1 MPSWVEARAKRIMK
15 STEDKYG
22 PEKGKQIA
30 FALATQQSHASG
42 KSPKKWHGKPFG
54 TPEGRREAKEKYD
67 LPKAE
72 YQKTAEEP
80 ALAWLEGNSFLQP
93 FAEVAR
99 RFSPTAE
106 NPYPPPVPLEASLR
120 ALGNFPQM
128 LRSPIPVIRGIA
140 TRNLMGMGD
149 TYNRFKQLLPTMWTN
164 PGRAMEMAGR
174 GAQAGR
180 HLQDVL
186 NQQIED
192 ASRPG
197 DVQPYLHPIPSRETP
212 DTRQVRLR
220 ESPETAMSQNR
231 SSWWGNTRSGAGVS
245 TPRVPN
251 LSGRTAVAPEGYT
264 PMEHTAMAGARQTKI
279 GNLDQWNRETIE
291 GRSLSHG
298 TGEQPSPRPTRAQ
311 PIPVGMPGGGEA
323 YFSPRQV
330 GWLMSQGAFS
340 GGGEPEKA
348 KPSVWP
354 RVGRAVLGG
363 ALGGIGAEVLA
374 RGVDIPPERRNLFRA
389 GGIGLGLLASQLGE
403 EKRAALVEGYLNRTL
418 KHVHFLTKEAR
429 EELAKEASLG
439 RLLAAA
445 RGVARSGGQVAK
457 SLLPKAA
464 PQVQQSARVLGHV
477 PISRGPSGA
486 IILPNAPT
494 PPLVPSPGTLQR
506 ARASGV
512 PAGDIWE
519 LLGKHKVR
527 PLVPPAGY
535 RGYDPTALAR
545 SLGRPPVYGSTA
557 LRPAVSLPTGELV
570 PPWG

>member
-80 ALAWLEGNSFLQP
+80 
-93 FAEVAR
+93 V
-99 RFSPTAE
+99 
-106 NPYPPPVPLEASLR
+106 
-120 ALGNFPQM
+120 
-128 LRSPIPVIRGIA
+128 
-140 TRNLMGMGD
+140 
-149 TYNRFKQLLPTMWTN
+149 
-164 PGRAMEMAGR
+164 
-174 GAQAGR
+174 
-180 HLQDVL
+180 
-186 NQQIED
+186 
-192 ASRPG
+192 
-197 DVQPYLHPIPSRETP
+197 
-212 DTRQVRLR
+212 
-220 ESPETAMSQNR
+220 
-231 SSWWGNTRSGAGVS
+231 
-245 TPRVPN
+245 
-251 LSGRTAVAPEGYT
+251 
-264 PMEHTAMAGARQTKI
+264 EHTAMAGARQTKI

-512 PAGDIWE
+512 PADDIWE
-519 LLGKHKVR
+519 LLGKYKVR